1 MPYINMILLENRL
14 LPYLTLLTFSGKDL
28 SYVPSAKR
36 CVLSFLSGGFTSM
49 AVINP
54 PKRKLTK
61 RSHVNWLV
69 L

>member
-1 MPYINMILLENRL
+1 ML

-28 SYVPSAKR
+28 RYPLTNKCTEVHF
-36 CVLSFLSGGFTSM
+36 VSFLSGGFTTM

-54 PKRKLTK
+54 LVRKLAK
-61 RSHVNWLV
+61 RSPVKWLV